1 MKRFTPLT
9 SKIMDKVLGHPT
21 MAETAYQTEM
31 VAPEEIIPIPPVQMD
46 DSQREKV
53 TRTGRRTSFA
63 IEWEKI
69 YYEVR
74 VAPAPRHPS
83 PGGWWLA
90 PFQIA
95 RGNRA
100 RASDLARA
108 RRVRHADRDF
118 RLCSVV
124 FFFLPLPWSRRTHL
138 PPRSPLD

>member
-69 YYEVR
+69 NGRPTALHQPIMRYEFKNVLIY
-74 VAPAPRHPS
+74 HHI
-83 PGGWWLA
+83 L
-90 PFQIA
+90 
-95 RGNRA
+95 
-100 RASDLARA
+100 
-108 RRVRHADRDF
+108 
-118 RLCSVV
+118 
-124 FFFLPLPWSRRTHL
+124 
-138 PPRSPLD
+138 